1 MQQGIVLGGDEDVVV
16 SEVHVGRIVQA
27 DILLDS
33 KRSEVLPRDKRLLIE
48 FADRGELV
56 HAL

>member
-16 SEVHVGRIVQA
+16 GEIHVGRVVQA
-27 DILLDS
+27 DILLDA
-33 KRSEVLPRDKRLLIE
+33 KRSEVLPRDKRLLVE
-48 FADRGELV
+48 FADRRELV